1 MKTMIK
7 WASMPLKAFL
17 KALQRVCIVCVVVWG
32 LGCSFLNANSV
43 QLEETLRR
51 PSKNLSWHYF
61 KKKFEKSNTIP
72 YTPNSRWKY
81 LGTSVGILG
90 ASLVL
95 GIVGLYLMPES
106 VTNWDKEK
114 FGVKSWFENVRMG
127 PKLDHDSF
135 IFNEVLHPYFGA
147 MYYMQPRMAG
157 FSWMASAFFSFIT
170 STLFWEYGLEA
181 FVEVPSW
188 QDLVITPLLGS
199 ILGEGFYQL
208 TRYIQRN
215 EGKLFGSL
223 FLGRLVIAL
232 MDPIGFVIRDLG
244 LGEAL
249 GIYNTEEFRSSLSPN
264 GLNLTYRF

>member
-1 MKTMIK
+1 MVLVI
-7 WASMPLKAFL
+7 
-17 KALQRVCIVCVVVWG
+17 IWG
-32 LGCSFLNANSV
+32 LGCSFLNANSI

-51 PSKNLSWHYF
+51 NPKNLIWQHF
-61 KKKFEKSNTIP
+61 KKRFKKSNTIP
-72 YTPNSRWKY
+72 YAPNSRWKY

-90 ASLVL
+90 VSLVI

-106 VTNWDKEK
+106 VTNWDREK
-114 FGVKSWFENVRMG
+114 FGIKSWFENVRMG
-127 PKLDHDSF
+127 PKLDNDSF
-135 IFNEVLHPYFGA
+135 IFNEILHPYFGA

-223 FLGRLVIAL
+223 FLGRLAIAL
-232 MDPIGFVIRDLG
+232 MDPIGFIIRDLG

-249 GIYNTEEFRSSLSPN
+249 GIYNKNKHEIRSSLSPN